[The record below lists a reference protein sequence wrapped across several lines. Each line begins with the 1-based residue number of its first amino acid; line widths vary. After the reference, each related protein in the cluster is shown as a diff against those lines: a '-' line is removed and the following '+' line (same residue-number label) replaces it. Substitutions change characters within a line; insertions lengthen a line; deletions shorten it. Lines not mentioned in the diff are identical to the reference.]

1 MADAETRIVSGVI
14 VLDKNGERLFLST
27 EFETRVRFGDRT
39 IIGNQVLRVL
49 GTDATFV
56 VTDVTD
62 RGERVSIAARLATPE
77 ELKQHDQLTDPTLVA
92 EKIAKFEA
100 IQARSFEIFQMEGGS
115 AEDNWLRAE
124 RELLAA

>member
-77 ELKQHDQLTDPTLVA
+77 ELTQHDQLTDPTLVA